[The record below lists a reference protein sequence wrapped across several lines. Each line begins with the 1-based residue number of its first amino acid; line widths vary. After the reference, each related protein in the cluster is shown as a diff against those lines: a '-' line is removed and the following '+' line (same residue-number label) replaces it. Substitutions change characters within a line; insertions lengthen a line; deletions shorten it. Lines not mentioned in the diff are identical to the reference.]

1 MGSHKKSEIVKGR
14 LTNENF
20 VKMSTSNSQRVGE
33 IFKTAGTAF
42 NTLGH
47 LTSQLESSG
56 QNASKWTDQEINML
70 ARAVQ
75 TFANDLQQI
84 SDAIKGRTVTQ
95 IKGTLQKKA
104 FDEAGIIVQQ
114 QVQAAPQVSVVS
126 VQNNTQ
132 QQVQPCSKQL
142 HGAEV

>member
-1 MGSHKKSEIVKGR
+1 
-14 LTNENF
+14 
-20 VKMSTSNSQRVGE
+20 MSTSNSQRVGE

-42 NTLGH
+42 NILGH

-104 FDEAGIIVQQ
+104 FDEAGIVIQTQ
-114 QVQAAPQVSVVS
+114 SQALTL
-126 VQNNTQ
+126 QNNTQ
-132 QQVQPCSKQL
+132 VKHNNDVTL
-142 HGAEV
+142 AALNTEVDVEGSLDFDSAAPDV

>member
-1 MGSHKKSEIVKGR
+1 
-14 LTNENF
+14 
-20 VKMSTSNSQRVGE
+20 MSTSNSQRVGE

-104 FDEAGIIVQQ
+104 FDEAGIVIQTQ
-114 QVQAAPQVSVVS
+114 SQALTL
-126 VQNNTQ
+126 QNNTQ
-132 QQVQPCSKQL
+132 VKHHPDVTL
-142 HGAEV
+142 NALNAEVDVEGSLDFDSAAPDV

>member
-1 MGSHKKSEIVKGR
+1 
-14 LTNENF
+14 
-20 VKMSTSNSQRVGE
+20 MSTSNSQRVGE

-42 NTLGH
+42 NTLGY

-56 QNASKWTDQEINML
+56 QNTSKWTDQEINML

-104 FDEAGIIVQQ
+104 FDDAGIQVVQTQ
-114 QVQAAPQVSVVS
+114 SQASTL
-126 VQNNTQ
+126 QNNTQ
-132 QQVQPCSKQL
+132 VKHHL
-142 HGAEV
+142 DVTLNALNAEVNVEGSLDFDSAAPDI